1 VVTTVNILEVRRR
14 LGRRKWRPPVRYGP
28 DGWSMFR
35 KDGKAGI
42 RITVAPW
49 EDGTEWVHASIA
61 AVGRTPTYEELLE
74 LHRAVFCDGHAYQ
87 IFVPETEHIN
97 IHATALHLWGRV
109 DGKPELPN
117 FGKYG
122 TI

>member
-1 VVTTVNILEVRRR
+1 LTTTVNILEVRRR
-14 LGRRKWRPPVRYGP
+14 LGRGKWRPPVPHGP
-28 DGWSMFR
+28 DGWTLLSQDR
-35 KDGKAGI
+35 AA
-42 RITVAPW
+42 RIIVTVAPW

-61 AVGRTPTYEELLE
+61 AVGCSPTYEELLE
-74 LHRAVFCDGHAYQ
+74 LHRAVFRDGYAYQ

-109 DGKPELPN
+109 DGKPELPI
-117 FGKYG
+117 FGQYG